1 MKLTDIQPPA
11 YAARRLR
18 LAQAMQS
25 GVAVVPTAPERVRNR
40 DTHYP
45 FRFDSH
51 FWYLTAFPEP
61 EAVLVIVAGQSPR
74 SILFCRER
82 SEEREI

>member
-18 LAQAMQS
+18 LAQAMQA
-25 GVAVVPTAPERVRNR
+25 GVAVLPTAPERVRNR

-45 FRFDSH
+45 
-51 FWYLTAFPEP
+51 
-61 EAVLVIVAGQSPR
+61 
-74 SILFCRER
+74 
-82 SEEREI
+82 